1 MMLKHQCVRQLK
13 LGQCNI
19 GCVLMSLNELLF
31 YCGLIISLNLANETH
46 TQAMMICTLLN
57 TNQFHDV
64 TYVFKLISY
73 TTSVLL
79 EQF

>member
-46 TQAMMICTLLN
+46 TGNDDL
-57 TNQFHDV
+57 HPV
-64 TYVFKLISY
+64 KYKPIS
-73 TTSVLL
+73 
-79 EQF
+79 